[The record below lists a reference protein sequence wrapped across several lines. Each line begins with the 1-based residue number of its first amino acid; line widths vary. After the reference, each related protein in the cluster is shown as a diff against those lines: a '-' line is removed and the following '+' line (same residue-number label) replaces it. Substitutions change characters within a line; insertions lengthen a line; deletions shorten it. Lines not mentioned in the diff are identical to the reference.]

1 MRRRKHPS
9 DFITTSIDKEIQS
22 ERFWNEVDA
31 KKLDDVRLA
40 LRELIKYLDRERQLP
55 IYTNFEDD
63 LDVDG
68 VEVREPISSYESLTS
83 YKERVEAI
91 IRKNKNHL
99 TVHKLKNNLPITSAE
114 LEEIERILFENGES
128 KREMYKENYGDKP
141 LGELIRNVVGLDSS
155 AVDKAF
161 VDFLQSGE
169 LNASQITF
177 VRMVM
182 DYFIITV
189 S

>member
-1 MRRRKHPS
+1 M
-9 DFITTSIDKEIQS
+9 IKEIRS

-40 LRELIKYLDRERQLP
+40 LRELIKYLDREGQLP

-91 IRKNKNHL
+91 IRKNK
-99 TVHKLKNNLPITSAE
+99 
-114 LEEIERILFENGES
+114 
-128 KREMYKENYGDKP
+128 
-141 LGELIRNVVGLDSS
+141 
-155 AVDKAF
+155 
-161 VDFLQSGE
+161 
-169 LNASQITF
+169 
-177 VRMVM
+177 
-182 DYFIITV
+182 II
-189 S
+189 